1 MRWKDD
7 IIKLNAVHI
16 NRRYWV
22 YITSAEHNVDA
33 RSCQWLKYKKVFAT
47 KPLITLWRNQK
58 WIGNYF
64 KTWSPPLQGALARCL
79 HLDEMLVVMLATT
92 SAFICTVIEHQQ
104 GPRTVFHETFVNL
117 HFRWWTHSDGN
128 CICEASKVVVVEPR
142 WWKACCGIHT
152 CTVTLPMRN
161 ALRLVLLLQQ
171 LHLQIGPILSS
182 TIHCCPCSRISNLI
196 QAQEKHHTFHYKLRG
211 EHSTAAP
218 RYA

>member
-104 GPRTVFHETFVNL
+104 GLRTVLHWTYINL
-117 HFRWWTHSDGN
+117 HFRLWTLSDSN
-128 CICEASKVVVVEPR
+128 CICETGKVVVPESGE
-142 WWKACCGIHT
+142 WKACPGVHT
-152 CTVTLPMRN
+152 CAVMLPMHS
-161 ALRLVLLLQQ
+161 ALHLVLLLQQ
-171 LHLQIGPILSS
+171 CICKLAQLSPS
-182 TIHCCPCSRISNLI
+182 HFRAVHALDSPTSFKPRRKTIDSIIHKT
-196 QAQEKHHTFHYKLRG
+196 QAF
-211 EHSTAAP
+211 
-218 RYA
+218 